1 MISNFIKKI
10 YTKLNLKNLHLFS
23 SRSYAKDY
31 LSTAESFINLK
42 NITSSSMPLISKPI
56 SLKNLKIP
64 GPYIKVFYVP

>member
-10 YTKLNLKNLHLFS
+10 YTKLNLKNLHLFLP

-42 NITSSSMPLISKPI
+42 NITSPACI
-56 SLKNLKIP
+56 
-64 GPYIKVFYVP
+64 